1 MATLRELKGR
11 IGSVASSEKITG
23 AMKMI
28 SSAKMHKAEQSL
40 KRLLPFRTQIES
52 IIGNLLTSDAEC
64 SSPLLEVRDVHKRE
78 AVMKSPSTKERLFV
92 IYKVGIVVFGSDDGL
107 CGAYNVNIFK
117 QLLARI
123 NDLRAE
129 LGLDLAVA
137 IYPVGGKMTKAVRKI
152 TGDGISVE
160 TMFGVDSKTTGDG
173 VREFTDMLQGKFLK
187 GELDRIDL
195 LYMSF
200 KSVSRQRPKAEQLI
214 PVVESTFSQNGVVE
228 SVRPYIFEPD
238 ANTIFRSVLPM
249 FLMAVM
255 QDVFTENRASEQ
267 AARVMA
273 MQSANDNAKKLLDQL
288 RLEYN
293 KLRQQ
298 SITTE
303 LLDILGGQ
311 VQS

>member
-40 KRLLPFRTQIES
+40 RRLLPFRNQVES
-52 IIGNLLTSDAEC
+52 IIGNLLTADAEF
-64 SSPLLEVRDVHKRE
+64 SSPLLEARQVR
-78 AVMKSPSTKERLFV
+78 
-92 IYKVGIVVFGSDDGL
+92 KVSVVVFGSDDGL

-117 QLLARI
+117 QLLMRI
-123 NDLRAE
+123 TALRE
-129 LGLDLAVA
+129 EYGQDVRIE
-137 IYPVGGKMTKAVRKI
+137 IYPIGAKMLKAVTKI
-152 TGDGISVE
+152 ASDSVTVATE
-160 TMFGVDSKTTGDG
+160 EGVDSKTTGDG
-173 VREFTDMLQGKFLK
+173 VRLFADRLQSDFVTGVTD
-187 GELDRIDL
+187 RVDL

-200 KSVSRQRPKAEQLI
+200 KSVSRQRPVAEQLL
-214 PVVESTFSQNGVVE
+214 PVVAETFSDNDVTP
-228 SVRPYIFEPD
+228 SMRPYLFEPD
-238 ANTIFRSVLPM
+238 AATIFRSVLPM
-249 FLMAVM
+249 FIMAVM

-273 MQSANDNAKKLLDQL
+273 MQSANDNAKKLLEELQ
-288 RLEYN
+288 LEYN

-311 VQS
+311 VR